1 MTCNIYND
9 ILMSLIYLRF
19 IWETIDLKYIIL
31 AQMLVTFITIET
43 KSNPK
48 KKKKKKLISHNQEC
62 KKIMEGYL
70 HFYFIKTIFAFFSR
84 HETYLFI
91 LVTISYN
98 F

>member
-31 AQMLVTFITIET
+31 AQMLVAFITIET

-48 KKKKKKLISHNQEC
+48 KKKKSHNQEC

-70 HFYFIKTIFAFFSR
+70 HFYFIKIIFAFFSR

>member
-31 AQMLVTFITIET
+31 AQMLVTFVTIET

-48 KKKKKKLISHNQEC
+48 KKKKIISHNQEC
-62 KKIMEGYL
+62 KKIMEGYF
-70 HFYFIKTIFAFFSR
+70 HFYFIKIIFAFFSR

-91 LVTISYN
+91 FVTILYN